1 METVETVIYDKDT
14 NGNAAFFIP
23 ECKDLFAGW
32 YTDEALTNL
41 FDFQKEQT
49 LKSNIDLYAKQV
61 RKNSNVYTES
71 LITNISGKAYIYS
84 TVNKSVEV
92 FVYGNDTKYQING
105 KNYETN
111 QKITLNVNAYILY
124 EIDVNE
130 YCSISVIFGDE
141 NEIASSKVSV
151 QIKEKSFKDFKLNG
165 SVISNYDIPN
175 VEGYELVG
183 WYDSKG
189 NLVIDKYGN
198 VYKYSETEVYAKWE
212 YIEK

>member
-1 METVETVIYDKDT
+1 M
-14 NGNAAFFIP
+14 
-23 ECKDLFAGW
+23 
-32 YTDEALTNL
+32 
-41 FDFQKEQT
+41 
-49 LKSNIDLYAKQV
+49 
-61 RKNSNVYTES
+61 
-71 LITNISGKAYIYS
+71 
-84 TVNKSVEV
+84 
-92 FVYGNDTKYQING
+92 
-105 KNYETN
+105 
-111 QKITLNVNAYILY
+111 
-124 EIDVNE
+124 
-130 YCSISVIFGDE
+130 IFGDE

-165 SVISNYDIPN
+165 SIISNYDIPN